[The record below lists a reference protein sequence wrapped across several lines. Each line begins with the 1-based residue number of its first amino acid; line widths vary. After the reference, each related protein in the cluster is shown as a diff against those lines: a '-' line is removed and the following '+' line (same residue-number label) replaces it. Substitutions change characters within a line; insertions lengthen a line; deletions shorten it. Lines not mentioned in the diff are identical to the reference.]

1 MLWGKEEVVEQIYFI
16 VSKRANVKNI
26 YSRGKL
32 HQKQQLREDGK
43 EKNERIIY
51 LSSDYAIS
59 KSPNK
64 CPRKVCLETG

>member
-1 MLWGKEEVVEQIYFI
+1 MMLWGKDEVVEQIYFI

-43 EKNERIIY
+43 EKNEHIIY
-51 LSSDYAIS
+51 L
-59 KSPNK
+59 
-64 CPRKVCLETG
+64 